1 MLNKLC
7 SGLVNVSIGMF
18 RLWSCDFFLIWLGY
32 ILKICHLFVWNLYLM
47 KTLKREI
54 LTKPKILTPPGMGQ
68 KASRIRYK
76 DSQSWK
82 NWNIWS
88 LFQIQ
93 QNWEQRCSQNFM
105 ASYSSSQQ
113 EQWILIPTPLLSSH
127 LTFSYNTHLCKASA
141 LYYLALY

>member
-1 MLNKLC
+1 MWSFCMDTVLNENFK
-7 SGLVNVSIGMF
+7 M
-18 RLWSCDFFLIWLGY
+18 W
-32 ILKICHLFVWNLYLM
+32 
-47 KTLKREI
+47 KTI
-54 LTKPKILTPPGMGQ
+54 SYKPKILTPPGMGQ

-93 QNWEQRCSQNFM
+93 QNWEQRCPQNFM

-113 EQWILIPTPLLSSH
+113 EQ
-127 LTFSYNTHLCKASA
+127 
-141 LYYLALY
+141 